1 MPQADFTG
9 EYSSNGNRST
19 YPKLKLQTNERARVC
34 VITKPHV
41 EYLHWLEAPKIVNM
55 SPVYKKIT
63 DRDQNVQ
70 WVPETR
76 MVDRAICPG
85 TFETLRERGVDEA
98 HCDACRMARERPDIF
113 RPPNTRYASTII
125 RYSLRPNGGWNDLT
139 VPFSMGALVWAFSG
153 KVFDKLRNIQT
164 MGPGYEDIRA
174 VDLCLECTDQ
184 NFQKPYSQGEFQ
196 ALTPAVW
203 MLNDQM
209 RDYTVKFLEQNQA
222 AEADLLDA
230 IGKRLK
236 PDWMADDLLRITQAW
251 DVVRAYESR
260 QQGGP
265 ALGQGFGAE
274 SFGQGMQNLQQQSQ
288 GWSPGG
294 NGQPTAGQGGGGAGQ
309 GGGGSWIGN
318 GGSGGG
324 SGWNPNQGGP
334 ALGQGGGGA
343 GTNGFQPGPVQSAGV
358 DMSLLNGQR
367 LQQSV
372 PPPPAPTG
380 LEGIE
385 QFRQPNPVPPGP
397 IANMPAEASQRADAL
412 YAAAQ
417 QAPPQREQTPFT
429 QLAAAELAQNPIPN
443 PVADAFTQF
452 QAQQAAPAP
461 QPSQQAPSP
470 TLAAVAP
477 QGVSALP
484 SPAVAAP
491 AMTGTVPPS
500 SQPVPDGLSGL
511 AEFMASR
518 TSNPTLTP
526 LPAAP
531 PSPGAAPAEAKR
543 FSFEDLKQ
551 LADGK

>member
-251 DVVRAYESR
+251 DVVRAHEAR
-260 QQGGP
+260 QQGGAP
-265 ALGQGFGAE
+265 QLGQGFGAE
-274 SFGQGMQNLQQQSQ
+274 SFGQGMQNLQQQF
-288 GWSPGG
+288 
-294 NGQPTAGQGGGGAGQ
+294 GQGGGQPNPTPPGGGWQPQQAQGSNGAPQPGM
-309 GGGGSWIGN
+309 GGGG
-318 GGSGGG
+318 GG
-324 SGWNPNQGGP
+324 W
-334 ALGQGGGGA
+334 
-343 GTNGFQPGPVQSAGV
+343 QPGPAQSAGV

-385 QFRQPNPVPPGP
+385 QFRQPNPTPPGP
-397 IANMPAEASQRADAL
+397 ITNMPAEASQRADAL
-412 YAAAQ
+412 YEAAQ

-461 QPSQQAPSP
+461 QPSQQG
-470 TLAAVAP
+470 
-477 QGVSALP
+477 QG
-484 SPAVAAP
+484 
-491 AMTGTVPPS
+491 
-500 SQPVPDGLSGL
+500 PVPDGLSGL
-511 AEFMASR
+511 TEFMASQ

-526 LPAAP
+526 LPAAT
-531 PSPGAAPAEAKR
+531 PSSGAAQAAPAEAKR
-543 FSFEDLKQ
+543 YSFEDLKQ